1 VRYWARTRPLI
12 GCFSQPRGN
21 LGGNRTNTPGDSP
34 HVESIGVTTA
44 RIVGSAIVLG
54 MTLAG
59 SVWLAT
65 YKVSVVFEYVE
76 YDFTGTRRHFHPSE
90 RVLVP
95 AWWGAW
101 AAVALAVVGL
111 AITVR
116 LAPTGRTRLVRR
128 IAERLAKPIQTD
140 GLNDGSLTR

>member
-1 VRYWARTRPLI
+1 
-12 GCFSQPRGN
+12 
-21 LGGNRTNTPGDSP
+21 
-34 HVESIGVTTA
+34 
-44 RIVGSAIVLG
+44 VGSAIVLG